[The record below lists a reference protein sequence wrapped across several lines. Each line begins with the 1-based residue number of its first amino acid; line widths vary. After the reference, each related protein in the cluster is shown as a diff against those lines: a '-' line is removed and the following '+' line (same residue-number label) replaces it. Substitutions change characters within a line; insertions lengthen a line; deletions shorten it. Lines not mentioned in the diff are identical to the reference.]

1 MFASKRK
8 SLTPGSSKSTS
19 PVPPE
24 FEFND
29 PMDNLINDNIN
40 EGTGVVGNN
49 QEDDILQASALDGDT
64 TLNPGIHYE
73 YTNNHP
79 MGKIL
84 IKILQDNT
92 QMAKKAGLK
101 SMELGIDDLCT
112 SFYNAQLMERNRVKA
127 NILQTTAG
135 IELSMIEKEMNSHT
149 LNQQVEPPKTFSP
162 VPTLLTSR
170 QRADCMKLLPSG
182 SHKFNGAPTGMNI
195 LEYLHMLKT
204 MQQQCNLSLP
214 EFYEMMLASTTGN
227 AHMLLYSWIENKDDP
242 TNIFHNLLVHFDKR
256 LQPEEARARL
266 YAYKAPKSA
275 DLAKVEATIQR
286 LASRATSNMPPG
298 IARTT
303 SYNLEVISGLIKA
316 LPPASSLIVQN
327 QNNEK
332 SARLGEPLTAVQLSR
347 VLNMFRHTIDKD
359 IKLNGVS
366 LLGDRKAV
374 SRQGTRAGATKKY
387 NTYKVSMAVPAPD
400 PTNIRPPVPWG
411 KTGPQPAPRQSFPR
425 PTPIPE
431 VGWGGASSRPPMT
444 AQINQRKTT
453 WRVAD
458 RTNRPSQMGNKYN
471 NSYNKNNYNN
481 KSNNKY
487 GGKPRNP
494 LGRFQKGPRP
504 FPRDSFSKTDYCSL
518 CGKTDHRAVD
528 GCPNM
533 VADNGRRVTILPAK
547 DTCPACPAHVQ
558 PRLGHPPA
566 ICPYRKTGIWAKSA

>member
-1 MFASKRK
+1 MFASKLK

-24 FEFND
+24 FEVDDQIENFIND
-29 PMDNLINDNIN
+29 PRNDPERN
-40 EGTGVVGNN
+40 GDD
-49 QEDDILQASALDGDT
+49 QEADVLQAAALDGDT

-79 MGKIL
+79 LGKL
-84 IKILQDNT
+84 LLKVLHDNT
-92 QMAKKAGLK
+92 QLAKKTGLK
-101 SMELGIDDLCT
+101 TMELGIDDLCT
-112 SFYNAQLMERNRVKA
+112 SFYNAQLMERNRMK
-127 NILQTTAG
+127 NSILQTTAG
-135 IELSMIEKEMNSHT
+135 IEMSMIEKEMNSHT

-182 SHKFNGAPTGMNI
+182 SHKFNGSPTGMNI

-204 MQQQCNLSLP
+204 MQQQCNLSQP
-214 EFYEMMLASTTGN
+214 EFNEMMLASTTGN
-227 AHMLLYSWIENKDDP
+227 AHMLLYGWIENKEDP

-266 YAYKAPKSA
+266 YAYKAPKTA

-316 LPPASSLIVQN
+316 LPTASSLIVQN

-347 VLNMFRHTIDKD
+347 VLNMYRHTIDKD
-359 IKLNGVS
+359 IRMNGVNANS
-366 LLGDRKAV
+366 MDRKANPR
-374 SRQGTRAGATKKY
+374 SNGKNNNNNMKKY
-387 NTYKVSMAVPAPD
+387 NVFKISAQSPGTPEPREKNRFVPQV
-400 PTNIRPPVPWG
+400 NLNS
-411 KTGPQPAPRQSFPR
+411 QPPR
-425 PTPIPE
+425 P
-431 VGWGGASSRPPMT
+431 SYRPM
-444 AQINQRKTT
+444 
-453 WRVAD
+453 
-458 RTNRPSQMGNKYN
+458 N
-471 NSYNKNNYNN
+471 NNNN
-481 KSNNKY
+481 KSGGQQDMRAAWRDKY
-487 GGKPRNP
+487 GMKESRPKPRDSNFKTGDRP
-494 LGRFQKGPRP
+494 RNNQGRFQKGPNKPNNRYNNNKQG
-504 FPRDSFSKTDYCSL
+504 SYNKNYCSL

-533 VADNGRRVTILPAK
+533 VSDNGRRVNILPSK
-547 DTCPACPAHVQ
+547 DTCQACPGHVQ
-558 PRLGHPPA
+558 PRLGHPSA
-566 ICPYRKTGIWAKSA
+566 ICPYRKGGIWGGNP